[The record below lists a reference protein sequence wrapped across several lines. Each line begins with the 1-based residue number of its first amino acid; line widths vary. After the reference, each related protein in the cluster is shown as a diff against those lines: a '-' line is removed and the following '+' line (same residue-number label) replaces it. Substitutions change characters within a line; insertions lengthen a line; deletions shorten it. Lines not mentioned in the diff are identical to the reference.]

1 VHFLDG
7 FSPEHRRLFEDV
19 ADRLVLTRGQ
29 MLMRR
34 GEPGGD
40 VYVITSGTLDVVDSR
55 QIPEIILLSLHEGA
69 VVGDLAFLDDSPRS
83 ADVRAAGD
91 VAVLRWSRDDLRAL
105 LKRHTELAATFYAQV
120 SRLAAERIRALTEG
134 AVSGAYLRGT
144 GEPEGSGDLVAWAAR
159 ISADVKEAL
168 PAIDA
173 DLRRDPN
180 DAAVLAKLE
189 AVLDRMETDVD
200 ALFAGTRDP
209 AAASFAAG
217 ELARELHPYLT
228 RSSLAEHAV
237 HRSGG
242 VVATADLHSHVLR
255 NVASGKGRLGEV
267 IDRWLLDRPTF
278 RGLRAIDSGLG
289 PALAQV
295 LPTDRERRVTFLTA
309 GSGRTV
315 LRLMSALSPPPTVLT
330 LVDAHRE
337 ALAAAGGAA
346 HLTPGVRVATVQ
358 ENVVALALG
367 RAKFGV
373 PDAQDAIVLPF
384 VLESLPERIAVALLS
399 FACDHL
405 APGGAVVLATLGPS
419 RDRTLVDRLLGW
431 PTIRRNRQGLTA
443 LVRSAGLEARPTPVL
458 AAPAELLL
466 AGLGV
471 ARPGSVD

>member
-1 VHFLDG
+1 VGFLDG

-19 ADRLVLTRGQ
+19 ADRLDLTRGQ

-40 VYVITSGTLDVVDSR
+40 VYVLTSGTLDVVDSR

-69 VVGDLAFLDDSPRS
+69 VVGELAFIDDSPRS
-83 ADVRAAGD
+83 ADVRAPGD
-91 VAVLRWSRDDLRAL
+91 ASVLRWSREDLRAL
-105 LKRHTELAATFYAQV
+105 LKRHAELAGTFYAQV
-120 SRLAAERIRALTEG
+120 SKLAAERIRTLTEG
-134 AVSGAYLRGT
+134 AVSGAYLRSS
-144 GEPEGSGDLVAWAAR
+144 GEPEASGDLVAWAAR

-180 DAAVLAKLE
+180 DPVVVAKLE
-189 AVLDRMETDVD
+189 AVLDRLETDVD
-200 ALFAGTRDP
+200 ALFAGARDT
-209 AAASFAAG
+209 AAAAFAAS
-217 ELARELHPYLT
+217 EIARELHPYLT

-242 VVATADLHSHVLR
+242 VVATADLLAHVLR
-255 NVASGKGRLGEV
+255 NVASGEGRLGEIV
-267 IDRWLLDRPTF
+267 DRWLLDRPTF
-278 RGLRAIDSGLG
+278 RGLRAIDAGLG
-289 PALAQV
+289 SALGRV
-295 LPTDRERRVTFLTA
+295 LPADRERRVTCLTA

-315 LRLMSALSPPPTVLT
+315 LRLTAALASPPTVFT
-330 LVDAHRE
+330 LVDSHRE
-337 ALAAAGGAA
+337 ALAAASGAA
-346 HLTPGVRVATVQ
+346 YLTPGLHLSTVQ

-367 RAKFGV
+367 RAKHAV
-373 PDAQDAIVLPF
+373 PDGQDAIVLPF

-431 PTIRRNRQGLTA
+431 PTIRRNRQGLTV

-458 AAPAELLL
+458 GAPAELLL

-471 ARPGSVD
+471 APRGSVD